1 VTQVKLPALLP
12 AGSEKIFERA
22 QIDSAVDALAGGI
35 SELLGDKRP
44 LILCIMNG
52 GVPLTGFLMPKL
64 DFALE
69 LDYVHASRYRGSRT
83 GDVFQWIRRPP
94 TTIAGRNV
102 LLIDDIFDQGLTLQ
116 AVIDACR
123 DRDARSVHTAV
134 LVEKPA
140 ARLTERKLADFVA
153 LQAPERYLVGFGM
166 DYQGLFRN
174 LEEIYA
180 LPNL

>member
-1 VTQVKLPALLP
+1 
-12 AGSEKIFERA
+12 
-22 QIDSAVDALAGGI
+22 
-35 SELLGDKRP
+35 
-44 LILCIMNG
+44 
-52 GVPLTGFLMPKL
+52 
-64 DFALE
+64 
-69 LDYVHASRYRGSRT
+69 
-83 GDVFQWIRRPP
+83 
-94 TTIAGRNV
+94 
-102 LLIDDIFDQGLTLQ
+102 LIDDIFDQGLTLQ